1 MMFTKISKFFKNIY
15 LFYFI
20 TCIFSINYCSIDL
33 KRQSEHSSF
42 CPDASSLVIVMM
54 YKLDSD
60 QRFFF
65 NLQNLFKN
73 KFHRRAQAFNP
84 ILILGVLSTLGKW
97 TWMWVL
103 LATVE
108 LYSMRCN
115 SPVVME

>member
-1 MMFTKISKFFKNIY
+1 MFTKISEFFKNMM

-20 TCIFSINYCSIDL
+20 TCIFSINYCSIVL
-33 KRQSEHSSF
+33 KRHSEHSSF
-42 CPDASSLVIVMM
+42 RPDASSLVIVMM

-65 NLQNLFKN
+65 QFAKFVQKQIPSKSTSFQSNLNIGEL
-73 KFHRRAQAFNP
+73 
-84 ILILGVLSTLGKW
+84 LSTLGEGI
-97 TWMWVL
+97 WMWVL

-115 SPVVME
+115 FPVVME

>member
-1 MMFTKISKFFKNIY
+1 MFTKISEFFKNIY

-60 QRFFF
+60 QLFFF
-65 NLQNLFKN
+65 QFAKFVQKQIPSKSTSFQSNFNIGVVINLG
-73 KFHRRAQAFNP
+73 
-84 ILILGVLSTLGKW
+84 GVGLDVGTLS
-97 TWMWVL
+97 
-103 LATVE
+103 
-108 LYSMRCN
+108 YS
-115 SPVVME
+115 